1 MIVHKCERGIF
12 HSMVFETGAAAPSRP
27 AHPAIPRLAASAAA
41 LKDASRRARARWP
54 RKNEAILDRGSA
66 RSPGVFRPGR
76 ENGTPAE
83 PENIDCGCALANAS
97 TATNGEQL
105 CLVRAGRVCRLR
117 LSITG
122 GRIRVCV
129 VFVSQGWGSVHRCLL
144 HNSGEYQRFRQEFK
158 ITTGVS
164 RCYTPLGLCD
174 KGLLA

>member
-129 VFVSQGWGSVHRCLL
+129 VFVSQGWGSVQFTCVSIFLRCR
-144 HNSGEYQRFRQEFK
+144 HQMKCRCRSARFK
-158 ITTGVS
+158 S
-164 RCYTPLGLCD
+164 
-174 KGLLA
+174 

>member
-129 VFVSQGWGSVHRCLL
+129 VFVSQGWGSVQGHGFHGTQMQRNHRWPPGR
-144 HNSGEYQRFRQEFK
+144 SARASVKSVPFIRAIRVE
-158 ITTGVS
+158 S
-164 RCYTPLGLCD
+164 
-174 KGLLA
+174 